1 MKCESCV
8 ANILATRYKFYFKF
22 RRSEFFNI
30 NLLNNICEECYSR
43 SLDVRLS
50 LAKSTAHLIG
60 INKNCAH
67 LLSSEKQLKDFDIVT
82 RPPDV
87 WFTDYAILILAS
99 HYANTAPKIYLHD
112 IRNYCVSIK
121 SKYKVYDIEKEA
133 RRRIEKEARRR
144 NANRHVLDVGVY
156 YNTSFP
162 SDTIKGKS
170 FMELLG

>member
-8 ANILATRYKFYFKF
+8 ANILAIHYKFYFKF
-22 RRSEFFNI
+22 RRNEFFNI

-50 LAKSTAHLIG
+50 LAKSTAHLTG
-60 INKNCAH
+60 INNNCTH

-82 RPPDV
+82 RHPDV

-112 IRNYCVSIK
+112 IRNYCVNIK
-121 SKYKVYDIEKEA
+121 SKYKVYDIEK
-133 RRRIEKEARRR
+133 KARRR
-144 NANRHVLDVGVY
+144 NANGRVLDVGVY